1 MKKKRLKKIL
11 LWIIL
16 SVLFIIFTLFLIRLF
31 NYKEIDDVAPSIPCD
46 EKYLGKSDIL
56 WVIPNFNN
64 TNISGNKEWCA
75 QILNLNKTLGLH
87 GVTHEFNEF
96 QTDRNQEYLDN
107 GISMFEQCF
116 GFKPD
121 RFKPPQLNIS
131 KNNIQLIENN
141 EMELM
146 MNFHQ
151 ITRKVY
157 HCNDS
162 DVIKNSV
169 MDWI

>member
-1 MKKKRLKKIL
+1 MTWNRQVADKNINNILFTNLHLKTFHSKKKRNIL
-11 LWIIL
+11 IITKG
-16 SVLFIIFTLFLIRLF
+16 ST
-31 NYKEIDDVAPSIPCD
+31 
-46 EKYLGKSDIL
+46 
-56 WVIPNFNN
+56 NFNN

>member
-1 MKKKRLKKIL
+1 MQKKTLGKVLLGIIL
-11 LWIIL
+11 LVFFMII
-16 SVLFIIFTLFLIRLF
+16 VLFLIRLF
-31 NYKEIDDVAPSIPCD
+31 NYKEIDDVTPDIPCD
-46 EKYLGKSDIL
+46 QAYLKKSDIL
-56 WVIPNFNN
+56 WVIPNFNS
-64 TNISGNKEWCA
+64 TNISRNKEWCA
-75 QILNLNKTLGLH
+75 QILNLNKTIGMH

-96 QTDRNQEYLDN
+96 ETDRNQEYLDN

-116 GFKPD
+116 GFKPN

-131 KNNIQLIENN
+131 KNNIQLIKNN

-162 DVIKNSV
+162 DVIKNKMV
-169 MDWI
+169 DLF